1 VVGGDFQ
8 GLGIARSLGQQGIRV
23 CVVDDERSISSYS
36 RYTDHAVR
44 VPNLRDEEGTVASLL
59 DVGRRLGLEGA
70 VLFPTRDETV
80 MACAKRRDELAER
93 FRVPVPPWDVT
104 RWAVDKR
111 LTYRLASTHGVPTPR
126 GFTDDGSIEGFDQP
140 LVVKPAFKPSFLYA
154 TGVKA
159 WRVDNLQQLRD
170 RSAQAAAVIPQDEV
184 IVQEY
189 VPGDGRCQYAFCA
202 LVRDGEPIASMVV
215 NRRRQ
220 HPTQFGRASTFVR
233 TVDMPEVEAL
243 SRRLLRALRYD
254 GLVEMEFKLD
264 PRDGQPKLLDINA
277 RTWGYHSLG
286 QRAGVD
292 FSALLY
298 EQTVGNTVQTAR
310 AETGVGWIRLLTDL
324 PVSVWEILRG
334 RLGLRTLL
342 RSLWE
347 CRAES
352 VFSRRDPLP
361 ALAELALI
369 PHLVR
374 TRGFSLRDPN

>member
-1 VVGGDFQ
+1 
-8 GLGIARSLGQQGIRV
+8 
-23 CVVDDERSISSYS
+23 
-36 RYTDHAVR
+36 
-44 VPNLRDEEGTVASLL
+44 
-59 DVGRRLGLEGA
+59 
-70 VLFPTRDETV
+70 
-80 MACAKRRDELAER
+80 
-93 FRVPVPPWDVT
+93 
-104 RWAVDKR
+104 
-111 LTYRLASTHGVPTPR
+111 
-126 GFTDDGSIEGFDQP
+126 
-140 LVVKPAFKPSFLYA
+140 
-154 TGVKA
+154 
-159 WRVDNLQQLRD
+159 
-170 RSAQAAAVIPQDEV
+170 
-184 IVQEY
+184 
-189 VPGDGRCQYAFCA
+189 
-202 LVRDGEPIASMVV
+202 MVV

-233 TVDMPEVEAL
+233 TVDMPEIEAL

-298 EQTVGNTVQTAR
+298 EQSVGNTVQAAR
-310 AETGVGWIRLLTDL
+310 AETGIGWIRLLTDL